1 MEYNEEQHITTD
13 STITTYILQH
23 SCYSSVCLIAY
34 ASEQEFIKRLVTIYK
49 FFLTSC
55 QVPSIRTG
63 HNLYYVK
70 KSVPFTWNSWTS
82 LVARNLNKNCSLI
95 QPPTF
100 DPK

>member
-1 MEYNEEQHITTD
+1 MLFFCMFDSLCIRAGIHKTTGHNLYYD
-13 STITTYILQH
+13 
-23 SCYSSVCLIAY
+23 
-34 ASEQEFIKRLVTIYK
+34 K